1 MKCVSTSA
9 CEYMGQRFK
18 NYDQIPRELTGCSQI
33 CTCNYG
39 NVTCRDLCEPVPT
52 IPPHDL
58 HCAPEHAVIVT
69 LPGETCC
76 RAWQCATHSVESELL
91 LCFSYDLVLIM
102 LSILFIF
109 KELMFSFS
117 DNMGPFSLIYII
129 LFYISLPITN
139 EQ

>member
-1 MKCVSTSA
+1 MNYFISSSISFTHLKVTGMSFYDRCCAQMQMKCVSTSA
-9 CEYMGQRFK
+9 CEYMGQKFR
-18 NYDQIPRELTGCSQI
+18 NYDQIPRELTGCSQV

-58 HCAPEHAVIVT
+58 QCPPEHAVLVT

-91 LCFSYDLVLIM
+91 SCRCCIVTIV
-102 LSILFIF
+102 IF
-109 KELMFSFS
+109 L
-117 DNMGPFSLIYII
+117 L
-129 LFYISLPITN
+129 
-139 EQ
+139 